1 MPQALRLATPGE
13 AGYRTLSLTNSG
25 EQSTELAEFRGVRE
39 DGRVAGVADTE
50 PGSGTAGFFAADA
63 GVGRD
68 MAAVDWAATPLGPP
82 GSWPQSLQT
91 AVGILLSSRFPMW
104 MAWGPRLTFF
114 CNAAYRRDTLGRKYP
129 WALGRPASEVWEEIW
144 DDIGP
149 RIDSVLATATATWD
163 EGLLLFLERSGY
175 PEETYHTFSYSPL
188 RDDDDAVVGMLCV
201 VSEDTERVIGERR
214 MATLRDLGSDL
225 SVVRTEQE
233 SLEFAGRQL
242 DLNRED
248 LPFTLTYLFDDEGA
262 TARLAA
268 TTGIAAG
275 HPAAPATVTVGDPDA
290 GWPVAALLR
299 GEPALVDLK
308 GTRFAGLPGGA
319 WSEPPVQ
326 ALVAPLVQQGGTP
339 YGFLVAALNRYRAL
353 DEGYRAFIG
362 LVAAHLAAQVASARS
377 YHAQQRRAEELAE
390 LDRAKTTFFS
400 NISHEFRTPLTLIM
414 GPVQELR
421 RLLAGAEPRVREELE
436 VIHRNARRLGRL
448 VNTLLDFSRIEA
460 GRMQASYEPADIA
473 QLTAELASV
482 FRSAVDR
489 AGLTFEVDCPPLPE
503 PVYLDRGMWEKVV
516 LNLLSNALKFTF
528 DGSIRVAV
536 RAAGGDAVVTVADTG
551 VGVPEQ
557 EMPRLF
563 ERFHRIENTRSRSNE
578 GSGIGLA
585 LVQELVQ
592 LHGGTITASSTE
604 GTGTVFTIRL
614 PFGPAHLPAGA
625 LVPAGSAATI
635 SATADPFVQEA
646 LRWVPGTAQ
655 GGDGGTAPRPAP
667 ESVTPGSD
675 AVLAAQLGHGLPARV
690 LVADDNA
697 DMRDYLARLLRAAGY
712 QVATVTDGQA
722 ALDAVRADAVDLV
735 ISDVMM
741 PRLDG
746 LGLVA
751 ALRADARTAAVPV
764 LLLSAR
770 AGQESSV
777 EGLRAGADDY
787 LVKPFSAVDLL
798 ARVRSNL
805 EMARFRNRESQ
816 FRRTLIDSLQEG
828 FFVTDEEG
836 TILEANQAFLT
847 LVGYGPDGFPYRW
860 PHPWVP
866 DPVADPDGAAAMARA
881 YAEYTRNGGGR
892 YTVPARHRDGHTV
905 WLACSS
911 ASVPS
916 PDGPGCLFVGT
927 ARDVTAER
935 LAGQREATLAG
946 FAAAL
951 AAAGEIS
958 EMLTTAARE
967 IAAAVRAS
975 QVTTALWSSDGSRA
989 ITRWPPSA
997 QAQGASA
1004 AVIGALDAIR
1014 HELAA
1019 SVAVLPGD
1027 EGARLLAAPLDGT
1040 RSSAITAEFPGGAP
1054 VSAEARELFSILTS
1068 HLAQV
1073 LAKARDY
1080 EQARAVALTLQHA
1093 ILAPTELP
1101 HGFAARYTPAVPPLE
1116 VGGDWYD
1123 VVPLPGQRIG
1133 IVVGDCV
1140 GRGLPA
1146 AAVMGQL
1153 RSASQAVLLRA
1164 SGPAEALSDLD
1175 TFASRIPG
1183 AECTTVFC
1191 AIIDP
1196 AAGTVTYSCAGH
1208 PPPIL
1213 VTASGEHEL
1222 LEQALSL
1229 PLGMLPADW
1238 RRGQATA
1245 TLPPGATLLLYTDG
1259 LVERRNQSLDKGI
1272 EAAAVTTAQRA
1283 RDHPDQ
1289 VADHVM
1295 STMTPAAGY
1304 DDDVAVLIYRHPP
1317 APLTVQVAADDPSCL
1332 ALLRARLR
1340 QWLPAAG
1347 IGAAEATDLMIAAG
1361 EAAANA
1367 VEHATSGRPAAA
1379 PRVQITLTASAAR
1392 DAIRLTVADTGTWRP
1407 PPADREPPAPDT
1419 RGHGIIFMHALM
1431 DDVNIDSSPHGTTVT
1446 LTKDLKP

>member
-1 MPQALRLATPGE
+1 VALA
-13 AGYRTLSLTNSG
+13 
-25 EQSTELAEFRGVRE
+25 
-39 DGRVAGVADTE
+39 ADAE
-50 PGSGTAGFFAADA
+50 PGSGASGLFAADA

-68 MAAVDWAATPLGPP
+68 LAAVDWAATPLGPP
-82 GSWPQSLQT
+82 GLWPQSLQT
-91 AVGILLSSRFPMW
+91 AVDILLSSRFSMW
-104 MAWGPRLTFF
+104 MAWGEQLTFF
-114 CNAAYRRDTLGRKYP
+114 CNAAYRHTLGRKYP
-129 WALGRPASEVWEEIW
+129 WALGRPASEVWAEIW

-149 RIDSVLATATATWD
+149 RIDTVLATGRATWD
-163 EGLLLFLERSGY
+163 EALLLFLERSGY
-175 PEETYHTFSYSPL
+175 LEESYHTFSYSPL
-188 RDDDDAVVGMLCV
+188 RDDAGAVVGMLCV

-214 MATLRDLGSDL
+214 MATLRDLGSDPSL
-225 SVVRTEQE
+225 VRTERE
-233 SLEFAGRQL
+233 TLEFAGRQL
-242 DLNRED
+242 DRNRRD
-248 LPFTLTYLFDDEGA
+248 LPFTLTYLFEGDGA
-262 TARLAA
+262 AALLAGS
-268 TTGIAAG
+268 TGIAAG
-275 HPAAPATVTVGDPDA
+275 RPAAPAALAADDPDPL
-290 GWPVAALLR
+290 WPVAALLR
-299 GEPALVDLK
+299 GEPALVDLD
-308 GTRFAGLPGGA
+308 GARFSGLPTGA
-319 WSEPPVQ
+319 WSDPPAQ
-326 ALVAPLVQQGGTP
+326 ALIAPLAQQGGHP
-339 YGFLVAALNRYRAL
+339 YGFLVAGLNRYRPL
-353 DEGYRAFIG
+353 DEGYRGFVG
-362 LVAAHLAAQVASARS
+362 LVAGHLAAGIAGARS
-377 YHAQQRRAEELAE
+377 YQGQQRRAEELAE

-414 GPVQELR
+414 GPLQELQ
-421 RLLAGAEPRVREELE
+421 RLLAGAGQQVLEELE
-436 VIHRNARRLGRL
+436 VIRRNGLRLGRL

-460 GRMQASYEPADIA
+460 GRMQASYEPADLA
-473 QLTAELASV
+473 QVTAELASV

-489 AGLTFEVDCPPLPE
+489 AGLAFEVDCGPLPE

-536 RAAGGDAVVTVADTG
+536 GAEGGQAVVTVADTG
-551 VGVPEQ
+551 IGVPEQ

-563 ERFHRIENTRSRSNE
+563 ERFHRIENARSRSNE

-592 LHGGTITASSTE
+592 LHGGTITAASTE
-604 GTGTVFTIRL
+604 GVGTTFTVRL
-614 PFGPAHLPAGA
+614 PFGPGHLPADA
-625 LVPAGSAATI
+625 LVPVGHAATV

-646 LRWVPGTAQ
+646 LRWLPGAAPDGDDEAGAQVGHEEITPGTVV
-655 GGDGGTAPRPAP
+655 DP
-667 ESVTPGSD
+667 
-675 AVLAAQLGHGLPARV
+675 AAQAGRALPARV

-697 DMRDYLARLLRAAGY
+697 DMREYLARLLRSAGFR
-712 QVATVTDGQA
+712 VTTVTDGQA
-722 ALDAVRADAVDLV
+722 ALDAVRASAPDLV

-770 AGQESSV
+770 AGQEASV

-787 LVKPFSAVDLL
+787 LVKPFSAVELL

-805 EMARFRNRESQ
+805 GMARFRNRESQ

-847 LVGYGPDGFPYRW
+847 LVGYSADGLPFRW

-866 DPVADPDGAAAMARA
+866 DPSADPDGWAAMTQAFADYQRL
-881 YAEYTRNGGGR
+881 GGGR
-892 YTVPARHRDGHTV
+892 YTVQARHRDGRTV

-911 ASVPS
+911 ASLPS
-916 PDGPGCLFVGT
+916 PDGDGRLFVGT
-927 ARDVTAER
+927 AQDVTAER

-967 IAAAVRAS
+967 IAAAVHAS
-975 QVTTALWSSDGSRA
+975 QVTTALWSSEGKPA
-989 ITRWPPSA
+989 ITGWPRRA
-997 QAQGASA
+997 AGQLASV
-1004 AVIGALDAIR
+1004 AVTQALDAIR
-1014 HELAA
+1014 HQLAA

-1027 EGARLLAAPLDGT
+1027 EGASLLAAPLDGT
-1040 RSSAITAEFPGGAP
+1040 GSSAIAAEFPAGRP
-1054 VSAEARELFSILTS
+1054 VSAEVRELFSILTS

-1080 EQARAVALTLQHA
+1080 EQTRAVALTLQHA
-1093 ILAPTELP
+1093 ILAPTGLP

-1123 VVPLPGQRIG
+1123 VVPLPGQRTG
-1133 IVVGDCV
+1133 VVVGDCV

-1164 SGPAEALSDLD
+1164 PGPAEALTDLD

-1213 VTASGEHEL
+1213 VTAEGDRHL
-1222 LEQALSL
+1222 LDQARSL
-1229 PLGMLPADW
+1229 PLAMLPDGW
-1238 RRGQATA
+1238 QRGEATA
-1245 TLPPGATLLLYTDG
+1245 TLPPGATLMLYTDG
-1259 LVERRNQSLDKGI
+1259 LVERRSEPLDKGI
-1272 EAAAVTTAQRA
+1272 DAAAITVAEHAQ
-1283 RDHPDQ
+1283 DHPDH
-1289 VADHVM
+1289 VADQVM
-1295 STMTPAAGY
+1295 SVMTPTAGY
-1304 DDDVAVLIYRHPP
+1304 EDDVAVLIYRHPP
-1317 APLTVQVAADDPSCL
+1317 APLTIQVPADDPASL

-1347 IGAAEATDLMIAAG
+1347 IGAREATDIMIVAG
-1361 EAAANA
+1361 EAAANG
-1367 VEHATSGRPAAA
+1367 VEHATAGRSANA
-1379 PRVQITLTASAAR
+1379 PPVQITLTARAAHTMVQ
-1392 DAIRLTVADTGTWRP
+1392 LTVTDTGTWRS
-1407 PPADREPPAPDT
+1407 PPADREQPAPGT
-1419 RGHGIIFMHALM
+1419 RGHGLIFMHALM
-1431 DDVNIDSSPHGTTVT
+1431 DDVTIDPSAHGTTVT
-1446 LTKDLKP
+1446 LTKELKP

>member
-1 MPQALRLATPGE
+1 MA
-13 AGYRTLSLTNSG
+13 
-25 EQSTELAEFRGVRE
+25 
-39 DGRVAGVADTE
+39 DVADAE
-50 PGSGTAGFFAADA
+50 PGSGTAGFFAADEE
-63 GVGRD
+63 VGRD

-82 GSWPQSLQT
+82 GCWPQSLQT
-91 AVGILLSSRFPMW
+91 AVGVLLSSKFPMW

-129 WALGRPASEVWEEIW
+129 WALGRPASEVWEEVW
-144 DDIGP
+144 EDVAP
-149 RIDSVLATATATWD
+149 RIDSVLSTAKATWD
-163 EGLLLFLERSGY
+163 EALLQFLERSGY

-188 RDDDDAVVGMLCV
+188 RDDAGAVVGMLCV
-201 VSEDTERVIGERR
+201 VSEDTDRIIGERR

-242 DLNRED
+242 NLNRED
-248 LPFTLTYLFDDEGA
+248 LPFTLTYLFDGEGA
-262 TARLAA
+262 SARLAA

-275 HPAAPATVTVGDPDA
+275 HAAAPDVITVGDADQV
-290 GWPVAALLR
+290 WPAAVLLR
-299 GEPALVDLK
+299 GEPVLVDLA
-308 GTRFAGLPGGA
+308 GEGFSGLPGGA
-319 WSEPPVQ
+319 WGEPPVK
-326 ALVAPLVQQGGTP
+326 ALVSPLVQQGSAP
-339 YGFLVAALNRYRAL
+339 YGFLVAALNRYRAV

-362 LVAAHLAAQVASARS
+362 LVAGHLAAGIASARS
-377 YHAQQRRAEELAE
+377 YHYQQRRAEELAE

-414 GPVQELR
+414 GPLQELQ
-421 RLLAGAEPRVREELE
+421 RLLAGAGPQVHEELE
-436 VIHRNARRLGRL
+436 VIHRNGLRLGRL

-460 GRMQASYEPADIA
+460 GRMQARYEPADIGPV
-473 QLTAELASV
+473 TAELASV

-489 AGLTFEVDCPPLPE
+489 AGLAFEVDCPPLQE

-536 RAAGGDAVVTVADTG
+536 HAEAGHAVVTVADTG

-592 LHGGTITASSTE
+592 LHGGTITASSAE
-604 GTGTVFTIRL
+604 GTGTAFTIRL
-614 PFGPAHLPAGA
+614 PFGHAHLPAGA
-625 LVPAGSAATI
+625 LVPAGSAAAV

-646 LRWVPGTAQ
+646 LRWVPGTAHDH
-655 GGDGGTAPRPAP
+655 DGGAAVRPVH
-667 ESVTPGSD
+667 ERITPGSD
-675 AVLAAQLGHGLPARV
+675 AALAAQEGRAMPARV

-697 DMRDYLARLLRAAGY
+697 DMRDYLARLLRTVGY
-712 QVATVTDGQA
+712 QVTAVTDGLEV
-722 ALDAVRADAVDLV
+722 LDAVRAGVPDLV

-787 LVKPFSAVDLL
+787 LVKPFSAVELL

-805 EMARFRNRESQ
+805 EMARFRSRESQ

-847 LVGYGPDGFPYRW
+847 LVGYSTDGLPYRW
-860 PHPWVP
+860 PQPWVP
-866 DPVADPDGAAAMARA
+866 DPDADPAGAAATAQA
-881 YAEYTRNGGGR
+881 YAGYTRGGGGR
-892 YTVPARHRDGHTV
+892 YTVPVRHRDGHTV

-911 ASVPS
+911 ASLPG
-916 PDGPGCLFVGT
+916 PDGLGGLFVGT

-967 IAAAVRAS
+967 IAAALHAS
-975 QVTTALWSSDGSRA
+975 QVTAALWSSDDSPAVTG
-989 ITRWPPSA
+989 WPRPA
-997 QAQGASA
+997 RGQGTSA
-1004 AVIGALDAIR
+1004 ALTEALDATR

-1027 EGARLLAAPLDGT
+1027 EGRWLLAAPLDGT
-1040 RSSAITAEFPGGAP
+1040 GSSAIAAEFPGGGP
-1054 VSAEARELFSILTS
+1054 VSAEVRELFFILTS

-1073 LAKARDY
+1073 LAKARVY
-1080 EQARAVALTLQHA
+1080 EQTRAVALTLQHA

-1123 VVPLPGQRIG
+1123 AVPLPGQRIG

-1164 SGPAEALSDLD
+1164 PGPAEAVGDLD

-1191 AIIDP
+1191 AVIDP
-1196 AAGTVTYSCAGH
+1196 EAGTVTYSCAGH

-1213 VTASGEHEL
+1213 VTATGEHDL
-1222 LEQALSL
+1222 LDRALSL
-1229 PLGMLPADW
+1229 PLGMLPEGW
-1238 RRGQATA
+1238 LRSQATA
-1245 TLPPGATLLLYTDG
+1245 ALPPGATLMLYTDG
-1259 LVERRNQSLDKGI
+1259 LVERRNQPLDKGI
-1272 EAAAVTTAQRA
+1272 DAAAVTVAERAQ
-1283 RDHPDQ
+1283 DHPDH

-1295 STMTPAAGY
+1295 SAMTPAAGY

-1317 APLTVQVAADDPSCL
+1317 AQLTVQVAADDPSCL

-1347 IGAAEATDLMIAAG
+1347 IGAPEATDIMIAAG

-1367 VEHATSGRPAAA
+1367 VEHATAVRPAGA
-1379 PRVQITLTASAAR
+1379 PPVQVTLTARASHAAVQ
-1392 DAIRLTVADTGTWRP
+1392 LTIADTGTWRS
-1407 PPADREPPAPDT
+1407 PPADRKPPAPDT

-1431 DDVNIDSSPHGTTVT
+1431 DEVNIASSPDGTTVT
-1446 LTKDLKP
+1446 LTKELKP